1 MSLRLV
7 APPSRRAAAPDV
19 STDAAALVDSLA
31 ELHGLM
37 QRLAELVREK
47 LDALRVAAADRLMRC
62 AQEEAA
68 TLEAVL
74 RNNQS
79 REAILARLAQA
90 LHWPEIRTAPLRE
103 IAARL
108 PQPQS
113 SQITAKSVPLKR
125 LAEELAEKGRL
136 AADVARNL
144 HAHVRAMF
152 AQLAQAS
159 QEAVVYGRNGQP
171 DSKVTRNWVD
181 AVG

>member
-1 MSLRLV
+1 MSLRLA
-7 APPSRRAAAPDV
+7 APPDRPAAARNV
-19 STDAAALVDSLA
+19 AGDAAALVAALA
-31 ELHGLM
+31 ELHALM
-37 QRLAELVREK
+37 KRLVELVNEK
-47 LDALRVAAADRLMRC
+47 LDALRGADAERLMRC
-62 AQEEAA
+62 ARDEAA
-68 TLEAVL
+68 ALEAVL
-74 RNNQS
+74 HNN
-79 REAILARLAQA
+79 RARDAILARLAQS
-90 LHWPEIRTAPLRE
+90 LHWPQIRTAPLCE
-103 IAARL
+103 IAACL
-108 PQPQS
+108 PQPQA
-113 SQITAKSVPLKR
+113 SQIRAKSVPLRR